1 MAGAPEPALRGRW
14 TAVTGASAG
23 IGAATARALAQ
34 AGMSLVIGARRL
46 ERLEALARELTAA
59 HDVAALAVPLDV
71 TDPASVE
78 AFAAAA
84 EQAAGAAGVHLL
96 VNNAGLARGVAR
108 IPAAAAADEAGWEQ
122 MLAVNV
128 MGLLRVT
135 RRFVQPMAARGSGHV
150 IHLGSL
156 AGIET
161 YEGGSVYCASKA
173 AVRVISKALR
183 LELLGSGVRVT
194 CINPGLVNETEFSL
208 VRLGSEEQAA
218 AVYAGIQ
225 PLSAGDVAR
234 AIAWV
239 AALPAHVNI
248 EELNLQPVDQASAQ
262 KIARRPR

>member
-1 MAGAPEPALRGRW
+1 MAGATEPALRGRW
-14 TAVTGASAG
+14 AAVTGASAG
-23 IGAATARALAQ
+23 IGAASARALAQ

-59 HDVAALAVPLDV
+59 HDVAALAVPRDV

-173 AVRVISKALR
+173 SVRIITRALR
-183 LELLGSGVRVT
+183 YELLGSQVRVS
-194 CINPGLVNETEFSL
+194 CINPGMAETEFSV
-208 VRLGSEEQAA
+208 VRLGDKARA
-218 AVYAGIQ
+218 DAVYAGMT
-225 PLSAGDVAR
+225 PLTADDVA
-234 AIAWV
+234 ASIEWV

-248 EELNLQPVDQASAQ
+248 EELDSQPVDQASAQ
-262 KIARRPR
+262 RVHRRK